1 MLQLI
6 CLDLAFLQVGK
17 EEGRIGISE
26 VSQAPDSIT
35 QLNCLKRYLRR
46 AGGGG
51 GCILI
56 KGLMGSI

>member
-51 GCILI
+51 GVF
-56 KGLMGSI
+56 